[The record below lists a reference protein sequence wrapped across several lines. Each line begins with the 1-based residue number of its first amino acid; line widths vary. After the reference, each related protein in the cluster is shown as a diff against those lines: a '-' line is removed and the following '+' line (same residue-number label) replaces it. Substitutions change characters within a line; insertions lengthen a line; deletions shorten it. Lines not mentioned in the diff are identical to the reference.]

1 MSQNGSVAV
10 LIMSVSAIVPEKSRG
25 NKKCD
30 EEEEKE
36 EEEEEGHVFGFFG
49 IAVKW
54 P

>member
-1 MSQNGSVAV
+1 VSQNGSVAV

-25 NKKCD
+25 HKKCD
-30 EEEEKE
+30 KEEEK